1 MPTVPAITRALPRAP
16 RSPAPLARRPP
27 VLTRPKAGGPT
38 GHQHLAGK
46 SEEHPIMTIIRT
58 VACLNRGDIRR
69 LKWGR

>member
-1 MPTVPAITRALPRAP
+1 
-16 RSPAPLARRPP
+16 